1 MTETLGAGHAG
12 YAGPN
17 SPGHSGATLGTP
29 SVNGSNSTAETSHG
43 SLSTSDSPS
52 SSAQTSPYHTHRQNH
67 NSSKLP
73 AFRFADLQN
82 TKQQSLS
89 LPSPQ
94 YRHHPIHQQSA
105 VPSPTTPGSPNQSRT
120 IAQNGNN
127 PNSSPQQYP
136 LNSGD
141 PNGSGPVAPARRP
154 HRSVSSS
161 SSASSGSGSDL
172 ESGHQQ
178 NSPRNHA
185 IGADSPRLTTHQ
197 ALQPPPPHHH
207 QPEQQSQHRDVDS
220 DQPSRTS
227 PRARASTVQE
237 ARSPTTSAPAPAAKT
252 TATRPASFPDSPP
265 PVDAP
270 TATAAPSARPQHRRA
285 PASSRGSNASESGAQ
300 YLTSRRQTSLES
312 NGDSTT
318 KEWAQGQRELI
329 LPKSLATQASS
340 PTDEK
345 RQPTRSRPPLSFR
358 KPSNTPAPSVRV
370 APIRSFR
377 SSGSRRSFGLDMNSS
392 PIHAGDS
399 SGDDYGDPHH
409 RDRTLRALEGRSD
422 DETMQATTTTMSW
435 RERDAAAAAAQDA
448 DDTTG
453 DVFMKIAR
461 QEAPAPRN
469 GAEFNTGA
477 AAADHTNAMV
487 SLELTDAQSRVTR
500 SSHRRPLSTNIP
512 SSSYRATSPQRPR
525 RLSDQESTRSRTRQ
539 LDDDASTDIVSH
551 VPYRGLNQKAASA
564 HPGEDLRPL
573 RLGNRASPITPRSQA
588 FNDGG
593 AEISSYA
600 RRRTSITDSNGAYS
614 ARTPAA
620 YRHSTLNYSQPRTFN
635 SSPLA
640 PRTAEPPRQD
650 YHHPEGTES
659 TASTTAPS
667 TVWDEL
673 DEIKSRIHRLE
684 LTGKLPST
692 SSAAMHKALDERP
705 PTATNTTVSTSPKQ
719 APGGAMLL
727 NDASSTTSSQKE
739 TQQPLLVSALGRSKG
754 VLSEEVNQALE
765 SAVTDA
771 VALLAMMG
779 TAGQPGPISSG
790 ASTIGAGGTLT
801 DRQLRRRAEGICRSL
816 TELVIALNGE
826 AATSQVKTVTVTSP
840 APRNDGTPTT
850 PTLTKAFPTLQGS
863 GHQRRG
869 SVTTNE
875 PAERPNSIPS
885 PRAMS
890 KLEER
895 RNTML
900 NSSALPTPRF
910 AQAPNTPLLSTP
922 AAASA
927 LGRKSSLL
935 ISRTRRAATEEP
947 EDGRRSSMMLRTRRA
962 GTEELDDGRTTSLLR
977 DRKMHDLDS
986 DDMQFRPPS
995 RAATDVNAFR
1005 AVSHQHPP
1013 PSYQSPDASAGG
1025 AGSSLPRRRVGSSML
1040 GSRLASPSSF
1050 GSALSGRRF
1059 LDRSTADREGN
1070 SVADKLAEER
1080 GQRQASQ
1087 GPSSLL
1093 SRTTSLLR
1101 RPNRE
1106 STSTN
1111 SSTSAQA
1118 GGYR

>member
-1 MTETLGAGHAG
+1 M
-12 YAGPN
+12 
-17 SPGHSGATLGTP
+17 
-29 SVNGSNSTAETSHG
+29 
-43 SLSTSDSPS
+43 
-52 SSAQTSPYHTHRQNH
+52 
-67 NSSKLP
+67 
-73 AFRFADLQN
+73 
-82 TKQQSLS
+82 
-89 LPSPQ
+89 
-94 YRHHPIHQQSA
+94 
-105 VPSPTTPGSPNQSRT
+105 
-120 IAQNGNN
+120 
-127 PNSSPQQYP
+127 
-136 LNSGD
+136 
-141 PNGSGPVAPARRP
+141 
-154 HRSVSSS
+154 
-161 SSASSGSGSDL
+161 
-172 ESGHQQ
+172 
-178 NSPRNHA
+178 
-185 IGADSPRLTTHQ
+185 
-197 ALQPPPPHHH
+197 
-207 QPEQQSQHRDVDS
+207 
-220 DQPSRTS
+220 
-227 PRARASTVQE
+227 
-237 ARSPTTSAPAPAAKT
+237 
-252 TATRPASFPDSPP
+252 
-265 PVDAP
+265 
-270 TATAAPSARPQHRRA
+270 
-285 PASSRGSNASESGAQ
+285 
-300 YLTSRRQTSLES
+300 
-312 NGDSTT
+312 
-318 KEWAQGQRELI
+318 
-329 LPKSLATQASS
+329 
-340 PTDEK
+340 
-345 RQPTRSRPPLSFR
+345 
-358 KPSNTPAPSVRV
+358 
-370 APIRSFR
+370 
-377 SSGSRRSFGLDMNSS
+377 
-392 PIHAGDS
+392 
-399 SGDDYGDPHH
+399 
-409 RDRTLRALEGRSD
+409 EGR
-422 DETMQATTTTMSW
+422 
-435 RERDAAAAAAQDA
+435 
-448 DDTTG
+448 
-453 DVFMKIAR
+453 
-461 QEAPAPRN
+461 
-469 GAEFNTGA
+469 
-477 AAADHTNAMV
+477 
-487 SLELTDAQSRVTR
+487 ELTDAQSRVTR

-512 SSSYRATSPQRPR
+512 SSYRPASPQRPR

-539 LDDDASTDIVSH
+539 LDDDVSTDIVGH
-551 VPYRGLNQKAASA
+551 VPYRGLKEKAASA

-573 RLGNRASPITPRSQA
+573 RLGSRASPITPRSQA
-588 FNDGG
+588 FHDNG

-600 RRRTSITDSNGAYS
+600 RRRTSITDSNGPYS
-614 ARTPAA
+614 AARTPAA

-650 YHHPEGTES
+650 YHHPEDTES

-754 VLSEEVNQALE
+754 VLSDEVNQALE
-765 SAVTDA
+765 NAANDA

-779 TAGQPGPISSG
+779 TAGMPGPISSG

-816 TELVIALNGE
+816 TELVIQLNGE
-826 AATSQVKTVTVTSP
+826 AAASQVKTVTVQSP
-840 APRNDGTPTT
+840 GPRNDGTPTT

-869 SVTTNE
+869 SVTTTD
-875 PAERPNSIPS
+875 PAERTNSIPS

-895 RNTML
+895 RNNML

-910 AQAPNTPLLSTP
+910 APAASTPLLSTP
-922 AAASA
+922 AASGA

-935 ISRTRRAATEEP
+935 INRTRRAATEEP

-962 GTEELDDGRTTSLLR
+962 GTEEPDEGRTTSLLR
-977 DRKMHDLDS
+977 DRKTAHDLDS
-986 DDMQFRPPS
+986 DDIQFRPPS

-1013 PSYQSPDASAGG
+1013 SYQSQDASA
-1025 AGSSLPRRRVGSSML
+1025 AGTSSLPRRRVGSSML

-1059 LDRSTADREGN
+1059 LDRSSTEREGN

-1080 GQRQASQ
+1080 GQRHVSQ